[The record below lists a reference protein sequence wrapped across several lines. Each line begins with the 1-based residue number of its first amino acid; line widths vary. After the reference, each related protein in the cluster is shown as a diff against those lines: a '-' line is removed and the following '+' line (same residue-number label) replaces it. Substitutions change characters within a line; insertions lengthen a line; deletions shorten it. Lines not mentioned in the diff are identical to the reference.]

1 MYIKYQICAM
11 KFYMIVLS
19 MYCFP
24 KRVTNI
30 FYPILISYKPII
42 DILTNEG
49 TAYLC
54 KLLSYWPKSMHT
66 SYLYLMMAC
75 TTEHWE

>member
-1 MYIKYQICAM
+1 MCHEVL
-11 KFYMIVLS
+11 YMIVLS

-24 KRVTNI
+24 KSVSQI
-30 FYPILISYKPII
+30 YFILST
-42 DILTNEG
+42 DFLTNEG

-54 KLLSYWPKSMHT
+54 KLLSDWPNSMHT